1 MLRFALSL
9 RFVMLLASIGAAIGA
24 VLMFWEGGAKLIT
37 AIFSILA
44 GQETRITIAAV
55 MGGIDAFLFGMVLV
69 IFSYAIAFGFVFDLS
84 EEDRA
89 TLPAWMQS
97 KGVSELKDTLVSVIL
112 VYLVVDFATD
122 WPEINTDPT
131 WQSLAKP
138 ISILLIAAAF
148 RLFSGAHA
156 EQDAPHKHCHASQRD

>member
-9 RFVMLLASIGAAIGA
+9 RFIMLLASIGAAVGA
-24 VLMFWEGGAKLIT
+24 ALMFWEGAFKLVSGAH
-37 AIFSILA
+37 SILA
-44 GQETRITIAAV
+44 GNESRVTIAYV

-69 IFSYAIAFGFVFDLS
+69 IFSYAIAFGFVVDLS
-84 EEDRA
+84 AEDRA
-89 TLPAWMQS
+89 RLPAWMQA
-97 KGVSELKDTLVSVIL
+97 KGVGELKDTLVGVIL

-122 WPEINTDPT
+122 WPGVDTDPT

-148 RLFSGAHA
+148 RLFAGGHEERAAHLKGPP
-156 EQDAPHKHCHASQRD
+156 PHGS